1 MKALV
6 ERLMLWVQWAT
17 VTLSVGMLLSPAWR
31 ISQLQLAVGVL
42 MVTCT
47 FILGWRLHRHG
58 IGHMTLPAIW
68 DWIRKSGGADP
79 GYRPLDLLAP
89 LLAYAV
95 TKLG

>member
-1 MKALV
+1 
-6 ERLMLWVQWAT
+6 
-17 VTLSVGMLLSPAWR
+17 
-31 ISQLQLAVGVL
+31 
-42 MVTCT
+42 VTCT

-68 DWIRKSGGADP
+68 DWVRKPGGTDL

-95 TKLG
+95 TSLG